1 MQANSSSTP
10 TTLDVLVTRLVRDNT
25 PTKLFSHA
33 SQPVLLLCKNID
45 PPYYRFLYKRVG
57 KDYDWVE
64 RLTVSDEILAQMI
77 QKPSVHIFVMML
89 GGAPAGYFEIE
100 EGTDNDSYLQYFGL
114 FPQYIGQG
122 LGPWLLNQAIHSMV
136 HQGAER
142 IFVETC
148 DRDHPKALMTYQRA
162 GFQPMG
168 REHRQ
173 ITIPYQYEGNEHG

>member
-1 MQANSSSTP
+1 MQANSSSSP

-45 PPYYRFLYKRVG
+45 PPYYRFLYERVG

-100 EGTDNDSYLQYFGL
+100 EGTDNDSYL
-114 FPQYIGQG
+114 
-122 LGPWLLNQAIHSMV
+122 
-136 HQGAER
+136 
-142 IFVETC
+142 
-148 DRDHPKALMTYQRA
+148 
-162 GFQPMG
+162 
-168 REHRQ
+168 
-173 ITIPYQYEGNEHG
+173 